1 MEKPTERASIPDAAC
16 DPRTSPTATPT
27 LPSTSSSA
35 PPPLGPQVLPATPG
49 PPAPVDPLTEL
60 PPLDAGRPGG
70 AGLWNRN
77 FRYFFV
83 ARTVALFG
91 DGMIPVALTAGLLGA
106 GRPASSVGFALAAWM
121 GPLAVFVL
129 FGGVLADRF
138 TPRRMMIIADALRLG
153 GASVLAIAFAT
164 GNPPLWAVYALS
176 SVAGVGAALF
186 QPGVASTVP
195 RVSTDVQRANAVLRV
210 SEALMTMAGPAFAGA
225 LVGIASAGAVY
236 AANATTFAVSGVC
249 LFLMRLAP
257 APHDD
262 AVRGTFVAELADG
275 WREFRARSW
284 LWGVIAVWTVY
295 GFAVLGPM
303 LPLTAVLVTEGH
315 GSGAYGMLMAVNG
328 AGSVVGGLLALR
340 LRPSHPLA
348 AGAVALPLVAVSLV
362 VLALGMPLPVLA
374 AGQLLAGG
382 AAAFWLVMWSTT
394 VQTHVPPEALNRLH
408 AYDVAGSL
416 LMVAAGRA
424 LAGPVAEAVGAPE
437 LLVAAAV
444 INMGVVAV
452 LLGARPIRGLRRAGL
467 A

>member
-1 MEKPTERASIPDAAC
+1 MKKKPTGRASIPDAAR
-16 DPRTSPTATPT
+16 DTRTSPDPDPD
-27 LPSTSSSA
+27 LHPDRGPDRGPSPS
-35 PPPLGPQVLPATPG
+35 
-49 PPAPVDPLTEL
+49 PV
-60 PPLDAGRPGG
+60 PLDGGGSAGLADLADLAGPAGSARS

-138 TPRRMMIIADALRLG
+138 TPRRMMIIADVLRLI
-153 GASVLAIAFAT
+153 GASVLAVAFAT
-164 GNPPLWAVYALS
+164 GNPPLWAVYVLS

-210 SEALMTMAGPAFAGA
+210 AEALMTMAGPAFAGA
-225 LVGIASAGAVY
+225 LVGLASAGAVY
-236 AANATTFAVSGVC
+236 AANAATFAVSGVC

-262 AVRGTFVAELADG
+262 AVRGTFTAELVDG

-303 LPLTAVLVTEGH
+303 LPLTAVLVTEAH

-348 AGAVALPLVAVSLV
+348 AGAVALPLVAVSLL
-362 VLALGMPLPVLA
+362 VLALGLPVPVLA

-394 VQTHVPPEALNRLH
+394 VQTHVPPQALNRLH

-452 LLGARPIRGLRRAGL
+452 LLVARPIRQLKRIGHV
-467 A
+467 